1 MKVLIAEDNVILS
14 RNLAKNISDWG
25 YKVITARNGSE
36 AWNCILKENIRL
48 AILDWMMPG
57 IDGITLCRKIR
68 KELPT
73 KKSEYVYIILL
84 TGKNKQDE
92 IIEGLS
98 AGADDYMIKPA
109 NLFELKVRLM
119 NGSRIIDLEDKRI
132 LLATTDSLTD
142 LWNRRKIFEIFEEEL
157 DRGTREHFDVG
168 AIMIDI
174 DNFKQINDNFGHAA
188 GDRVLKEVAF
198 RLKHALRLYD
208 KIGRY
213 GGDEM
218 LIVLPNCGQINM
230 TVIAERLRQ
239 VICSKKINTNTG
251 DLEITIS
258 LGGAS
263 TQSLKEISLD
273 KLLESSDKAL
283 YLAKRR
289 GRNCSV
295 VTEQENRSNDK
306 SS

>member
-1 MKVLIAEDNVILS
+1 MKVLIAEDNIILS
-14 RNLAKNISDWG
+14 RNLAKNISNWG

-36 AWNCILKENIRL
+36 AWNSILKENIRL

-57 IDGITLCRKIR
+57 LDGITLCRKIR

-84 TGKNKQDE
+84 IGKNQQDE

-109 NLFELKVRLM
+109 NIFELKVRLM

-142 LWNRRKIFEIFEEEL
+142 LWNRRKIFDIFEEEL
-157 DRGTREHFDVG
+157 DRGTREHVDVG

-218 LIVLPNCGQINM
+218 LIVLPNCGQNNL
-230 TVIAERLRQ
+230 TVIAERLRRI
-239 VICSKKINTNTG
+239 ICTKKININAG

-295 VTEQENRSNDK
+295 VNRKAEQIK
-306 SS
+306 

>member
-36 AWNCILKENIRL
+36 AWNSILKENIRL

-84 TGKNKQDE
+84 TGKNQQDE

-157 DRGTREHFDVG
+157 DRGTREHVDVG

-188 GDRVLKEVAF
+188 GDRVLAEVAF

-230 TVIAERLRQ
+230 TVIAERLRR
-239 VICSKKINTNTG
+239 VICSKKINTNAG